1 MNDFANVVS
10 TVGFPIAI
18 ALACSIAL
26 YKVFS
31 VLLNKYMEQLAKVE
45 ERNEELGKVIVQ
57 ITDTNKMLAKD
68 ILDKIDKILDKI
80 N

>member
-18 ALACSIAL
+18 ALACAIAL

>member
-1 MNDFANVVS
+1 MSDLANVVS

-26 YKVFS
+26 YKVFG